1 MICSAAAAGCRSFSE
16 VRPSIQQSAQNQRDG
31 FVRFLYYPMDTFY
44 KKREKVSGRPYTPGP
59 CSCYNRSR
67 KEARHMM
74 SLLSSHLEDCSTP
87 QYFCFSVRCEVCGEY
102 WYSSSIPFSKAEQ
115 AIQHQEKKE
124 LYDAIYQR
132 EKERA
137 KLAAGQEARERFSQ
151 CPVCLLY
158 TSPHCGIHRCFTLP
172 GEAAA
177 VDSNAPSPSGLAGWC
192 RGYSRSTSYLS
203 LIHISKASL

>member
-1 MICSAAAAGCRSFSE
+1 
-16 VRPSIQQSAQNQRDG
+16 
-31 FVRFLYYPMDTFY
+31 
-44 KKREKVSGRPYTPGP
+44 
-59 CSCYNRSR
+59 
-67 KEARHMM
+67 MM

-151 CPVCLLY
+151 CPVCRRLV
-158 TSPHCGIHRCFTLP
+158 CDACFLICDEMDLCRESSVSRP
-172 GEAAA
+172 AA
-177 VDSNAPSPSGLAGWC
+177 VRRVGKAESLHRSLPTAERSPARLLRNCPLSRWAVLTGRL
-192 RGYSRSTSYLS
+192 YSMNPTTTCTTEPM
-203 LIHISKASL
+203 